1 MANGEEVLHEL
12 GGAVGRYLSEL
23 YHRVEELERKA
34 KSGEA
39 HEDSQE
45 RPQERPYGSEEA

>member
-12 GGAVGRYLSEL
+12 GGAIGRYLSEL

-34 KSGEA
+34 SSGAA
-39 HEDSQE
+39 HEDSQD
-45 RPQERPYGSEEA
+45 RPQDPAYGSTEA